1 MPNINKYSKTRPY
14 FSMSFNKYNLYNLKF
29 LNKTTLFGKKV
40 RKFKKRMTIYKRQ
53 LMAKQRLRKYY
64 GNLKESQFYSLYKK
78 ASFYKGAPSSN
89 LFILLERRLDVI
101 LFRAGFVP
109 SIYSSRQLISHGHI
123 LVNNKKVTIP
133 SYMVQNNDVISVAPN
148 SINIVKTLLSK
159 KLNPSPKMKKFIK
172 RYVVVPSYLEVNY
185 NIFSIILVK
194 TPSTKKIPYPIKFS
208 KKLIDKFYSRS

>member
-1 MPNINKYSKTRPY
+1 
-14 FSMSFNKYNLYNLKF
+14 
-29 LNKTTLFGKKV
+29 
-40 RKFKKRMTIYKRQ
+40 RMTIYKRQ
-53 LMAKQRLRKYY
+53 LIAKQRLRKYY

-101 LFRAGFVP
+101 LFRGGFVP

-133 SYMVQNNDVISVAPN
+133 SYMVQNNDIITVAPN
-148 SINIVKTLLSK
+148 SINIVKTILSN
-159 KLNPSPKMKKFIK
+159 KLNPPIKMKKFIK